1 MSIATPALTNFTAGE
16 ISPRLDGRVDISKY
30 FNGCRRLENFH
41 VHPHG
46 GATRRS
52 GLRFVAGCGDQQGKS
67 ILVPFEFNAE
77 QTYIL
82 EFGQKASGGYMR
94 VFKDQ
99 GRVLSEG
106 EPYEISTPYGRDDLE
121 SLKYVQSNDTM
132 ILVHPNHAPRKL
144 TRTGHAAWTLE
155 AITFTGAPE
164 NWREGNYPS
173 VVCFYEERLVFAATP
188 DKPNTIWLS
197 RSGDYYDM
205 RLNTRE
211 VPLEGWRE
219 LRIRDHNG
227 DNRVDGRFND
237 KFYLLDGD
245 RFKNGS
251 VVLGEDQSGRERFY
265 RYKGSKEMSAWGA
278 DLTVFFNQPP
288 ASNQVEVIHASDG
301 SFNSS
306 FWEALETGQRID
318 NSTGEA
324 PLDDDAIEITL
335 SAAQANAIEFLVPKG
350 KLWVGTIGG
359 EWTVG
364 GASVNEPITPSGVK
378 ASKEGTSGASSAM
391 PQAVGAATLYIQRAG
406 RKIREMAYR
415 FDSNAFVSQDLT
427 ILSEHITGN
436 GISRL
441 AFAQEPD
448 SVLYCLRN
456 DGQLAALTYQR
467 DQDVLAWTRIKT
479 LGVVE
484 SIACIYNG
492 QAKRDELWVTVLRTV
507 NGNDVRFVE
516 FLEQGFTG
524 SLEDGFFV
532 DSGLTYSGAPVSA
545 ISGLDHLVGEEVDI
559 LADGA
564 VQARKTVS
572 GSGEIV
578 LDRPASVV
586 HAGLPFTSVL
596 QPMRLEA
603 GSSRGTSQTKTKRI
617 TQVAVRFHQTL
628 GGKAGPS
635 EGSLETVHFRTSSA
649 PMDSPPEL
657 FTGDKRIKFPSG
669 WNRDGVLTVVQDQPL
684 PMTVLLIVPQVV
696 VNE

>member
-16 ISPRLDGRVDISKY
+16 ISPRLDGRVDVSKY

-52 GLRFVAGCGDQQGKS
+52 GFRFVALSGDQQGAS
-67 ILVPFEFNAE
+67 LLVPFEFNAQ

-82 EFGQKASGGYMR
+82 EFGQGASGGYMR

-106 EPYEISTPYGRDDLE
+106 EAYEISTPYGRDDLE
-121 SLKYVQSNDTM
+121 RLKYVQSNDTM
-132 ILVHPNHAPRKL
+132 IIVHPDHAPMKL
-144 TRTGHAAWTLE
+144 TRTGHTAWTLS
-155 AITFTGAPE
+155 AIEFIGAPD

-173 VVCFYEERLVFAATP
+173 AVCFYEERLVLAATP

-197 RSGDYYDM
+197 RSGDYFDM

-211 VPLEGWRE
+211 VPLENWRD
-219 LRIRDHNG
+219 LRIVDHNN

-237 KFYLLDGD
+237 KFILLDGD

-251 VVLGEDQSGRERFY
+251 VVLGENQAGQERFY
-265 RYKGSKEMSAWGA
+265 RYKGAQEISAWGA
-278 DLTVFFNQPP
+278 DVTVFFNQPP
-288 ASNQVEVIHASDG
+288 TAVQVEVIHSAAGTLNGD
-301 SFNSS
+301 
-306 FWEALETGQRID
+306 FWEELEVGVRMD
-318 NSTGEA
+318 NPEGDS

-364 GASVNEPITPSGVK
+364 GASVNEPITPSSVK
-378 ASKEGTSGASSAM
+378 ASKEGTSGASRAL
-391 PQAVGAATLYIQRAG
+391 PQAVGPATLYIQRAG
-406 RKIREMAYR
+406 KKIREMAYR
-415 FDSNAFVSQDLT
+415 LDSNAFVSQDLT
-427 ILSEHITGN
+427 ILSEHITGE
-436 GISRL
+436 GITAL
-441 AFAQEPD
+441 AYAQEPD
-448 SVLYCLRN
+448 SVLYCLRM

-467 DQDVLAWTRIKT
+467 DQDVLAWSRMSTK
-479 LGVVE
+479 GKVE
-484 SIACIYNG
+484 SIACIYND
-492 QAKRDELWVTVLRTV
+492 QAMRDELWVSVLRNV
-507 NGNDVRFVE
+507 NGNDVRYVE
-516 FLEQGFTG
+516 FLEAGFAG
-524 SLEDGFFV
+524 ILENGFFV
-532 DSGLTYSGAPVSA
+532 DSGLTYEGEPVSA
-545 ISGLDHLVGEEVDI
+545 VSGLEHLAGEDVDV

-564 VQARKTVS
+564 VQARKTVDEL
-572 GSGEIV
+572 GEIT

-586 HAGLPFTSVL
+586 HVGLPYSSVL

-603 GSSRGTSQTKTKRI
+603 GSSRGTAQTKIKRI

-635 EGSLETVHFRTSSA
+635 EESLETVHFRTSSA
-649 PMDSPPEL
+649 AMDSPPDL
-657 FTGDKRIKFPSG
+657 FSGDKRIKFPSG

-684 PMTVLLIVPQVV
+684 PMTVLMIVPQVV